1 MSVFTTREEAGDR
14 LAQRLIDYRDDPL
27 VCILALPRGG
37 VPVGYRISV
46 ALQAPLDVLITRKLG
61 APGNPELAMGA
72 LAETGA
78 VFLNQE
84 VIDLLGVSRSMLD
97 REIEAQ
103 RVEIRRRQ
111 ERYRG
116 GRSLP
121 PLSDRTVILVD
132 DGIATG
138 STFFASVEAVHG
150 LKPARLVG
158 AVPVGPRN
166 TIDQLR
172 GRVDA
177 LVTLETP
184 EVFFA
189 VGNHYESFP
198 QLEDDEVIRYLT
210 LATAR
215 GDGERAA
222 RH

>member
-1 MSVFTTREEAGDR
+1 MFANREEAGDR
-14 LAQRLIDYRDDPL
+14 LAERLVRYRDEPRVL
-27 VCILALPRGG
+27 VLALPRGG
-37 VPVGYRISV
+37 VPVGYKISA
-46 ALQAPLDVLITRKLG
+46 ALHAPLDVLITRKLG

-78 VFLNQE
+78 VFLHQE

-103 RVEIRRRQ
+103 RLEIRRRQ

-116 GRSLP
+116 GRPLP
-121 PLSDRTVILVD
+121 PLTDRTVILVD

-138 STFFASVEAVHG
+138 STFFASIEAVRG
-150 LKPARLVG
+150 LEPARLVG
-158 AVPVGPRN
+158 AIPVGPRQ
-166 TIDQLR
+166 TMDRLR
-172 GRVDA
+172 GMVDA

-189 VGNHYESFP
+189 VGNHYEAFP

-210 LATAR
+210 RSAAQD
-215 GDGERAA
+215 DGERAA